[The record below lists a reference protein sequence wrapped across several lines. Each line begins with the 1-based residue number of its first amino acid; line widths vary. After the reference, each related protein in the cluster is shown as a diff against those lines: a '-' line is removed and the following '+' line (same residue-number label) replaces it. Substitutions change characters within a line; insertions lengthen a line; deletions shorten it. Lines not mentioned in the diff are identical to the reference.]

1 MAIVNCEAAQ
11 ESWTDEDGE
20 YLTLD
25 GQGLCSNLGVLQD
38 YPRFWVFKHCP
49 AAQTLQG
56 GEEGKEENE
65 ERQRMERQAADQ
77 EQAQPDQENQEEGE
91 EEEEDGKF
99 NDAAAKA
106 AEEIDGTPA
115 HDCRVT
121 MHEEDNFGGWSVE
134 VAMGRHPVGE
144 LEKLPLWQNDQ
155 VGSITVDEG
164 CVAIAYEH
172 GDFAGW
178 HAILAPGKHPGK
190 AIVKAGGKENDLSSL
205 VVVAGTEEDALAAHS
220 AIEEDHA
227 NMIKREAHE
236 LTAENFDEFVQGAW
250 HDRRS
255 WCGAFRPAL
264 ARLLF

>member
-1 MAIVNCEAAQ
+1 MAGVWVVVVVVLLLLLDSVSCCPNTRSGDQ
-11 ESWTDEDGE
+11 LLE
-20 YLTLD
+20 Y
-25 GQGLCSNLGVLQD
+25 
-38 YPRFWVFKHCP
+38 
-49 AAQTLQG
+49 
-56 GEEGKEENE
+56 
-65 ERQRMERQAADQ
+65 
-77 EQAQPDQENQEEGE
+77 
-91 EEEEDGKF
+91 
-99 NDAAAKA
+99 
-106 AEEIDGTPA
+106 EEIDGTPA

-121 MHEEDNFGGWSVE
+121 MYEEDNFGGWSVE

-236 LTAENFDEFVQGAW
+236 LTSETFDEFVQGAW